1 MPERQTKFSNLW
13 LSSIDTNGQKLSEWC
28 RKGDDDYSG
37 YCIFCDVKIKCDNAG
52 KSQLVQHSS
61 NRKHNEA
68 TKHIID
74 KTQSKLCVS

>member
-1 MPERQTKFSNLW
+1 MMIL
-13 LSSIDTNGQKLSEWC
+13 G
-28 RKGDDDYSG
+28 G

-74 KTQSKLCVS
+74 KTQSRIMYFLGEEQEKVHCLLPKVLE